1 MEVPSWSQLVAAAL
15 GGGLTVKLLDIA
27 YQEIRSRFS
36 QRRTARKLV
45 DDHLDPILKAA
56 DEIVGKLRSLA
67 EEDFA
72 SLRRSA
78 VRTEETVVAD
88 HKTLVLLYLFASFWA
103 RIELLK
109 RDAIGGSLQK
119 HPKGKLLKQFLDCIE
134 SRRVRLVDRGVQRAV
149 GETLLDTV
157 RTPASTIYFIEFA
170 DRVQDQRVWQWYRP
184 LHRTV
189 TRFQHTQDRQRV
201 LQYGAVLHALI
212 DTLDPKH
219 DVTGQRPSWPN
230 KLTRRTVRALQFR
243 IFGRYLGF
251 VRTKR
256 KYFLEQRIEKAP
268 RGILAFR
275 RKLYIRWGA
284 FSRITRDVMR
294 AVYASRTV
302 GSNERNP
309 SKVRAD

>member
-1 MEVPSWSQLVAAAL
+1 MEVPSWSQLTVAAL

-27 YQEIRSRFS
+27 YQEIRSRFT
-36 QRRTARKLV
+36 QRRSARKLV

-72 SLRRSA
+72 SFRRKTA
-78 VRTEETVVAD
+78 PTEMGIVAD
-88 HKTLVLLYLFASFWA
+88 QKILILLYLFARLWA

-109 RDAIGGSLQK
+109 QDAIGGSLQK
-119 HPKGKLLKQFLDCIE
+119 HPKGRLLKQFLDCIE
-134 SRRVRLVDRGVQRAV
+134 SRRVRLVDRGVQRAI
-149 GETLLDTV
+149 GETLLDTA
-157 RTPASTIYFIEFA
+157 RTPASPIYFIEFA
-170 DRVQDQRVWQWYRP
+170 ERVQDQRVWQWYKP
-184 LHRTV
+184 LHRIA

-243 IFGRYLGF
+243 IFGRYLAF
-251 VRTKR
+251 VRTRR
-256 KYFLEQRIEKAP
+256 KYFQEQEIKKAP

-275 RKLYIRWGA
+275 RELYIRWRA
-284 FSRITRDVMR
+284 FIKV
-294 AVYASRTV
+294 VYASYTL
-302 GSNERNP
+302 GSNEQKAGKRHLHE
-309 SKVRAD
+309 K